1 MTGTAVLE
9 RAFSEI
15 SSSVVFT
22 RRPDPI
28 PGDLRTGWR
37 LASTVLIL
45 RRCRAN
51 TANLEQIHVLAWA
64 LRSAQGRKVI
74 KEWFSEHR
82 KPNDLIIRHDP
93 STTRTINLAVATRLA
108 KRNENSTVS
117 LTENGERLA
126 TLLWANKEVLAP
138 EKEFLAILPAR
149 ITQKSVSDLL
159 EWRS

>member
-1 MTGTAVLE
+1 MSSAAVLE
-9 RAFSEI
+9 RAFSGI
-15 SSSVVFT
+15 STNVVFT

-37 LASTVLIL
+37 LASAVLIL

-74 KEWFSEHR
+74 KEWFLEHHR
-82 KPNDLIIRHDP
+82 PNGLIIRHDP
-93 STTRTINLAVATRLA
+93 STTRTINLAIATDLA
-108 KRNENSTVS
+108 RRNENSSVS
-117 LTENGERLA
+117 LTDKGERLA
-126 TLLWANKEVLAP
+126 TLLWANREILAP
-138 EKEFLAILPAR
+138 EKEFLATLPAR

>member
-1 MTGTAVLE
+1 MSGAVILE
-9 RAFSEI
+9 RAFSGI
-15 SSSVVFT
+15 YSSVVFT

-37 LASTVLIL
+37 LASAVLVL

-64 LRSAQGRKVI
+64 LRSTQGRKVI
-74 KEWFSEHR
+74 TEWFLEHR
-82 KPNDLIIRHDP
+82 KPNGLIIRHDP
-93 STTRTINLAVATRLA
+93 STTRTINLAIAAGLA
-108 KRNENSTVS
+108 KRNENSSVS
-117 LTENGERLA
+117 LTEKGERLA
-126 TLLWANKEVLAP
+126 TLLWSNKEILAP
-138 EKEFLAILPAR
+138 EKEFLATLPAR

>member
-1 MTGTAVLE
+1 MRGTAVLE
-9 RAFSEI
+9 QAFSEI
-15 SSSVVFT
+15 SSNVVFT

-82 KPNDLIIRHDP
+82 KPNDLIIRYDP
-93 STTRTINLAVATRLA
+93 STTRTINLAVATGLA

-117 LTENGERLA
+117 LTEKGQRLA

-138 EKEFLAILPAR
+138 EKEFLATLPAR
-149 ITQKSVSDLL
+149 ITQKAVSDLL